1 MIGIVNYGLGNIQ
14 AFLNVY
20 KSLGIDAISCVAP
33 QDLALC
39 DRLII
44 PGVGSFDCAMEK
56 LNSSGMRST
65 LDNLVLQQKFL
76 C

>member
-44 PGVGSFDCAMEK
+44 PGVGS
-56 LNSSGMRST
+56 LTVLWRS
-65 LDNLVLQQKFL
+65 
-76 C
+76 